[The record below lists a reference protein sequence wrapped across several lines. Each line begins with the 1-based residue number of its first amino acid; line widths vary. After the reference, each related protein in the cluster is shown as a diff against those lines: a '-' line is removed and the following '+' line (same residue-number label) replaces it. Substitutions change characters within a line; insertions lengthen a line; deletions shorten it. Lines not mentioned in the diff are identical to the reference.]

1 MNLALGCRRDW
12 HQERDEELRRH
23 GWHQERRVHPDESED
38 PDRADWIC
46 GGRGEGMGRSWSWMA
61 ASVMARG
68 ELIYERLTHSVI
80 GTFFDVY
87 NTLGFGFLEA
97 VYSAALE
104 RELRDRGHEVGREV
118 YVPVFYRGEE
128 IARQRLDIVVDR
140 KLVVEIK
147 STYELHGAAPR
158 QVYNYLRGTRLRLG
172 LILHF
177 GPTPKFYRIFCDRPS
192 TSSQRLIYPH
202 NPGLPTHPGETSV
215 LGASHTD
222 AVDRPAIVGV
232 NADSN
237 HLDDVHD
244 ADSTGSP

>member
-1 MNLALGCRRDW
+1 MVR
-12 HQERDEELRRH
+12 
-23 GWHQERRVHPDESED
+23 P
-38 PDRADWIC
+38 
-46 GGRGEGMGRSWSWMA
+46 WSWMA
-61 ASVMARG
+61 ASDMARG

-87 NTLGFGFLEA
+87 NTLGFGFLES

-104 RELRDRGHEVGREV
+104 RELRDRGHDVGREV
-118 YVPVFYRGEE
+118 YVPVFYRGEA

-177 GPTPKFYRIFCDRPS
+177 GPTSKFYRIFCDRPS

-202 NPGLPTHPGETSV
+202 NPGLPTHPGEPS
-215 LGASHTD
+215 LLD
-222 AVDRPAIVGV
+222 AGHKDAIAHPVTVGGS
-232 NADSN
+232 ADA
-237 HLDDVHD
+237 HHQDDAD
-244 ADSTGSP
+244 ADSPGSP

>member
-1 MNLALGCRRDW
+1 MTTTTSATHQGREEQLRRDW
-12 HQERDEELRRH
+12 HQERR
-23 GWHQERRVHPDESED
+23 GHPDESEGA
-38 PDRADWIC
+38 DRTDWIC
-46 GGRGEGMGRSWSWMA
+46 GGRGEGMVRPWSWMA
-61 ASVMARG
+61 ASDMARG

-87 NTLGFGFLEA
+87 NTLGFGFLES

-104 RELRDRGHEVGREV
+104 RELRDRGHDVGREV
-118 YVPVFYRGEE
+118 YVPVFYRGEA

-140 KLVVEIK
+140 KLVVEIR

-202 NPGLPTHPGETSV
+202 NPGLPTHPGEPS
-215 LGASHTD
+215 LLD
-222 AVDRPAIVGV
+222 AGHKDAIAHPVTVGGS
-232 NADSN
+232 ADA
-237 HLDDVHD
+237 HHQDDAD
-244 ADSTGSP
+244 ADSPGSP